1 MASLPNPFEDPSASD
16 AAAGQAAACQPQ
28 PSHAAA
34 DHSDIGEIFVGARKL
49 EPPEIWFENTA
60 YPREDE
66 LLFEVLEVMDAMS
79 DPRPLGLPEMPYGM
93 EWVLDPAPLFLQE
106 AS

>member
-34 DHSDIGEIFVGARKL
+34 DHSDIGQIFVGARKL
-49 EPPEIWFENTA
+49 GPPEIWFENSA

-66 LLFEVLEVMDAMS
+66 LLYEVLAAMVDPDAPCLREIPDAASFMIE
-79 DPRPLGLPEMPYGM
+79 LGP
-93 EWVLDPAPLFLQE
+93 VPLFLQM